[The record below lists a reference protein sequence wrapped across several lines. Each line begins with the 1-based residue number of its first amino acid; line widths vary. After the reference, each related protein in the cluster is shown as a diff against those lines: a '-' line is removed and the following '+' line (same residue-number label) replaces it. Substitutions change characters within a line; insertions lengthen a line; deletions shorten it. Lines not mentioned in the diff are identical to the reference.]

1 MNISNNIPKHIAI
14 ILDGNGRWALKKGKP
29 RVYGHR
35 HGAYNLIEIIKSASE
50 LGVKCLTFF
59 CFSTENWTR
68 PQSEVEYLMT
78 KPIKYLQKYMN
89 KLDEYDYKISMIG
102 RRDRIN
108 STLLSLI
115 EKVENKTINNTGV
128 HLVFAID
135 YGSLDE
141 LTHAVKNIAS
151 DVKDNKL
158 SINDITKDLIMNNL
172 FTKDLP
178 PLDLMI
184 RTSGEQRISNFLLLQ
199 MAYSELYFTE
209 CLWPDFNK
217 EELLKAISSYQSRTR
232 RFGGLKEDLK

>member
-1 MNISNNIPKHIAI
+1 MKITNNIPKHIAI
-14 ILDGNGRWALKKGKP
+14 ILDGNGRWALKKRKP
-29 RVYGHR
+29 RVYGHL
-35 HGAYNLIEIIKSASE
+35 HGAYNLIKIIKSASE
-50 LGVKCLTFF
+50 LGIECMTLF

-78 KPIKYLQKYMN
+78 RPIKYLKKYMK
-89 KLDEYDYKISMIG
+89 KLDDCDYKISMIG

-108 STLLSLI
+108 ETLLKLV
-115 EKVENKTINNTGV
+115 EEVENKTINNKGL
-128 HLVFAID
+128 HIVFAID

-141 LTHAVKNIAS
+141 ITYAVKNIAS
-151 DVKDNKL
+151 DVKDNKI
-158 SINDITKDLIMNNL
+158 SVNDITSDLIMNNL

-209 CLWPDFNK
+209 CLWPDFDRL
-217 EELLKAISSYQSRTR
+217 ELLKAISSYQSRNR
-232 RFGGLKEDLK
+232 RFGGLKEE